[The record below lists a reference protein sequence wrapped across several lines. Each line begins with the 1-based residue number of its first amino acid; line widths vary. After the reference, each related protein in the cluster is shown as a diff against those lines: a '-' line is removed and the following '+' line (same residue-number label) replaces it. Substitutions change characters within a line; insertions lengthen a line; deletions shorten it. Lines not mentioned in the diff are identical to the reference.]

1 MNTVKLRKAL
11 QIKNRLAGEIANLT
25 RRLNVN
31 NHPDQDGKAP
41 EFDIRALLAER
52 KELVNKLVQVKT
64 VIAKANVDI
73 YEKINQLA
81 ELKSEVSVLSL
92 IPTQDVRG
100 NKRVLV
106 EGRYDYLDTVTP
118 AVIKS
123 KEVQEKVT
131 ALNLEIESLQDA
143 IDYHNSVTDVVV
155 PE

>member
-11 QIKNRLAGEIANLT
+11 QIKNRLAGEVANLT
-25 RRLNVN
+25 RRLGGN

-41 EFDIRALLAER
+41 EFDIRALLTER

-64 VIAKANVDI
+64 VIAKANVEI

-81 ELKSEVSVLSL
+81 ELKSEVSVLNT

-123 KEVQEKVT
+123 KEVQEKVS
-131 ALNLEIESLQDA
+131 AINLEIESLQDA

>member
-11 QIKNRLAGEIANLT
+11 QIKNRLAGEVANLT
-25 RRLNVN
+25 RRLGGN

-41 EFDIRALLAER
+41 EFDIRALLTER

-73 YEKINQLA
+73 YEKINKLA
-81 ELKSEVSVLSL
+81 ELKSEVSVLNT

>member
-11 QIKNRLAGEIANLT
+11 QIKNRLAGEVANLT
-25 RRLNVN
+25 RRLGGN
-31 NHPDQDGKAP
+31 NYPDQDGKAP
-41 EFDIRALLAER
+41 EFDIRVLLAER

-81 ELKSEVSVLSL
+81 ELKSEVSVLNT

-123 KEVQEKVT
+123 KEVQEKVS